1 VSSLSHVINKV
12 LLCRCS
18 FKGPVV
24 SSLSHVT
31 QASLVIIYEQQ
42 KKTTIYTGKL
52 YKKNFD

>member
-1 VSSLSHVINKV
+1 MSSLSHVINKV

-42 KKTTIYTGKL
+42 KKTTIYAGKL
-52 YKKNFD
+52 YKKNID